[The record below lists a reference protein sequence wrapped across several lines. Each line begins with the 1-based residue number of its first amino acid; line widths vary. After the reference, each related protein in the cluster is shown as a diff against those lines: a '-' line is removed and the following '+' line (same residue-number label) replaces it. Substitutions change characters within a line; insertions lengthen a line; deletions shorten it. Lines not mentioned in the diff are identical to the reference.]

1 MNGLYRIAGKC
12 IEIVSLYKEI
22 HRYCYEYRCNDLPDF
37 VVRISQADID
47 FERARSDRRGKYNN
61 SNGGKF
67 SDSYLEI
74 LAVYRKIAEIMPTY
88 DVFLF
93 HGSAIAV
100 DDKAYL
106 FTASS
111 GTGKSTHV
119 RLWREMLGER
129 AVVVNDDKPL
139 IQISDNGPQIFGTP
153 WNGKHRLSTNI
164 CVPLKAVCLL
174 ERSETNWIRAVN
186 TEEAYPIILQQI
198 YRPINLDSMKKTM
211 CLLDDLC
218 SRVCFYRLGCNM
230 DPEAAHISYETMKG

>member
-37 VVRISQADID
+37 VVHISQPDID

-67 SDSYLEI
+67 SDSCLEI

-106 FTASS
+106 FAAPS

-174 ERSETNWIRAVN
+174 ERSETNWIRTVS
-186 TEEAYPIILQQI
+186 TEEIYPMIMQQI

>member
-12 IEIVSLYKEI
+12 IEISSLYKEI
-22 HRYCYEYRCNDLPDF
+22 HRYCHEYRCNDLPDI
-37 VVRISQADID
+37 VVRISQEDID
-47 FERARSDRRGKYNN
+47 FERVRLDRMGRYRNCSAGN
-61 SNGGKF
+61 F

-106 FTASS
+106 FTAPS

-119 RLWREMLGER
+119 RLWREMLRER

-139 IQISDNGPQIFGTP
+139 IHISDSGPYIFGTP
-153 WNGKHRLSTNI
+153 WNGKHRLSANI

-174 ERSETNWIRAVN
+174 ERSETNWIRTVN
-186 TEEAYPIILQQI
+186 AEEIYPMIIQQI
-198 YRPINLDSMKKTM
+198 YRPLNLDSMKKTI

-218 SRVCFYRLGCNM
+218 SSVCFYRLGCNM